1 MLSLQA
7 AREIMDS
14 NYRYQ
19 DEMSRD
25 SAVNV
30 FSSLVL
36 ERSNLGFRETTHLP
50 LPYANIWP

>member
-1 MLSLQA
+1 M
-7 AREIMDS
+7 ES

-36 ERSNLGFRETTHLP
+36 ERSNLGFRETTTTP
-50 LPYANIWP
+50 MPTFGPK

>member
-30 FSSLVL
+30 FSGVVL
-36 ERSNLGFRETTHLP
+36 EQINLAF
-50 LPYANIWP
+50 

>member
-19 DEMSRD
+19 DEMPRD

-30 FSSLVL
+30 FSSVVL
-36 ERSNLGFRETTHLP
+36 EQINLAFWETAHLP
-50 LPYANIWP
+50 LP

>member
-7 AREIMDS
+7 ARKIMES

-25 SAVNV
+25 SPVNV

-36 ERSNLGFRETTHLP
+36 ERSNLGFWETAHLP
-50 LPYANIWP
+50 LP